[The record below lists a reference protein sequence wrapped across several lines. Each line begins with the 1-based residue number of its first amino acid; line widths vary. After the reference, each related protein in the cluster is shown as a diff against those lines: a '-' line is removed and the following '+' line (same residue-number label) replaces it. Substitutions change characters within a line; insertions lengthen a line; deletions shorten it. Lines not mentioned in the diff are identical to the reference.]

1 MFLCVSLILH
11 YINVFS
17 YLIIIIIINKM
28 LTEYLKYNRVL
39 QIIDIVY
46 VHYSIVNM

>member
-17 YLIIIIIINKM
+17 YLIIICIINKM